1 MAKYKTGEYQ
11 IIYFDKYGTKQ
22 ETDTEINFTNSVE
35 KAKLYIREHPD
46 RSSVVGRILYNSID
60 DKGKQ

>member
-11 IIYFDKYGTKQ
+11 IIYFDKYGTKINSV
-22 ETDTEINFTNSVE
+22 TEINFTNSVD
-35 KAKLYIREHPD
+35 KAKSYTKESPEN
-46 RSSVVGRILYNSID
+46 SSVILKVLYNSLD